1 MKQIKS
7 INYNFYC
14 PDGNKKIEL
23 LTVTDPIKFNVL
35 VVDKSIPKSA
45 YLAFANSIINLAK
58 EKKIHTDQMLVS
70 MNMN

>member
-1 MKQIKS
+1 M
-7 INYNFYC
+7 
-14 PDGNKKIEL
+14 

-58 EKKIHTDQMLVS
+58 EKKDTYGPNVGFNEYELINESDYS
-70 MNMN
+70 KYF